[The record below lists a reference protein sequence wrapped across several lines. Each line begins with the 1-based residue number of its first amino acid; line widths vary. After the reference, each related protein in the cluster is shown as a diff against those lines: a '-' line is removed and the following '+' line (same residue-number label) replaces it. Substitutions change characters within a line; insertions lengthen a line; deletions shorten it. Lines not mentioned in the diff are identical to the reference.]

1 MNRQS
6 LRALLA
12 LAVGGAG
19 PMSPDFGRNRDTG
32 IPWSGHLAPRRF
44 IAKSGRQSYDAGYRK
59 EPYSIS
65 AERLARRRARQQLQ
79 ASRPA
84 PNRWPW

>member
-1 MNRQS
+1 MQQQS
-6 LRALLA
+6 LHALLGMA
-12 LAVGGAG
+12 LAGGG
-19 PMSPDFGRNRDTG
+19 DHGRNIDKG
-32 IPWSGHLAPRRF
+32 IPWHGRLAPRRV
-44 IAKSGRQSYDAGYRK
+44 IAKSGRQAYDASYRK

-79 ASRPA
+79 AAKPA